1 MFLNAILLAL
11 REIRRNVLRSS
22 LTILGIVIGVAAVIT
37 MVTIGDGATAQIQ
50 ADIQKLGTNLLQVFR
65 GQGMGGGGGARSAS
79 PPFTMDD
86 VLAIETEISGVKAV
100 APSLNTGT
108 QAIYGNTN
116 WSTGVTGTNDKF
128 LEVRDWTLQTG
139 RNFSE
144 SELRGGAAVCILGN
158 TVRQELFG
166 EQDPVGQ
173 TIRLS
178 RISCQVIG
186 VLSAKGQ
193 SGFGQDQD
201 DLIVIPLR
209 TLQRRMAGNSDV
221 NAILVSA
228 RDGVSTEKVQAD
240 IERLMR
246 ERRKIQA
253 NEDDDFNIRDLK
265 EVSSTFTSTTRV
277 LTALLGAVAAV
288 SLVVGGVGIMNIMLV
303 SVTER
308 TREIGTRLAVGA
320 MARDV
325 LLQFLIEAVVLAA
338 LGGIIGILLGLGVGA
353 LATGAFNL
361 PFVLNAGIILLSF
374 AFSAA
379 VGIVFGYFPAQRAA
393 QLDPI
398 EALRHE

>member
-1 MFLNAILLAL
+1 MFWNAILLAL
-11 REIRRNVLRSS
+11 REIQRNVLRSS

-37 MVTIGDGATAQIQ
+37 MVTIGDGVTAQIQ
-50 ADIQKLGTNLLQVFR
+50 ADISKLGTNLLQVFR
-65 GQGMGGGGGARSAS
+65 GQGFGGGGGARISA
-79 PPFTMDD
+79 PPFTLED
-86 VLAIETEISGVKAV
+86 ATTIENELTGVQAV
-100 APSLNTGT
+100 APTAQSNG
-108 QAIYGNTN
+108 QVIYGNNN
-116 WSTGVTGTNDKF
+116 WFTQVTGTTDKF
-128 LEVRDWTLQTG
+128 LQVRDWTLQSG

-144 SELRGGAAVCILGN
+144 SELRGGAAVCLLGN
-158 TVRQELFG
+158 TVKQELFG
-166 EQDPVGQ
+166 SEDPVGA
-173 TIRLS
+173 TVRLQKLA
-178 RISCQVIG
+178 CQVIG
-186 VLSAKGQ
+186 VLAAKGQ

-221 NAILVSA
+221 GSIMVSA
-228 RDGVSTEKVQAD
+228 RDGVSTEKVRED
-240 IERLMR
+240 LERLIR
-246 ERRKIQA
+246 ERRKIRPGA
-253 NEDDDFNIRDLK
+253 DDDFNVRDLK
-265 EVSSTFTSTTRV
+265 EVASTFTNSTRV

-288 SLVVGGVGIMNIMLV
+288 SLIVGGVGIMNIMLV

-325 LLQFLIEAVVLAA
+325 LLQFLIEAVVLAT
-338 LGGIIGILLGLGVGA
+338 LGGIIGILLGLGAGA
-353 LATGAFNL
+353 LATNAFRV
-361 PFVLNAGIILLSF
+361 PFVLNPAIVMLSF